1 MTAARVMTAARL
13 IELRRAYREWV
24 VRFWECSTALSQIV
38 VEEFPDP
45 EDGEATPTRYDVDAM
60 RDLALRMGALV
71 EGYDAGRN

>member
-1 MTAARVMTAARL
+1 MMTAARR

-38 VEEFPDP
+38 VEEFPDA
-45 EDGEATPTRYDVDAM
+45 DDAEAEVTRYDVDAM
-60 RDLALRMGALV
+60 RDLTLRVGALV